1 MGGLDRLLGRLG
13 GASSAER
20 RLLDAIPLA
29 TVAFDAD
36 ARILRWN
43 TAAEHLFGW
52 SAEEVLGKRNPIVP
66 PAASA
71 AARENHERMTTSG
84 DRVEGLEVVRQRR
97 DGTPV
102 DVSVF
107 ATPLPPDAGPPGS
120 YLVVY
125 EAIGARKEAERERRR
140 AQRRYRELVEALP
153 LVTYVDEV
161 APGAPNVYTSPQMR
175 DLLGWEPGDWV
186 EDATFLEQVL
196 HPDDRERVL
205 AQIERSTHTH
215 EPARQEYRLRH
226 RDGHYVW
233 VRDESS
239 IIVDDDGHALSRGFL
254 LDITDEKRLEEQLLQ
269 AQKMDALGQLAG
281 GIAHDFNNLLTGIAG
296 YADLAASATR
306 NPSVERCLDGI
317 RTATSEAAS
326 LTGRL
331 LAFSRRDVPER
342 RSVDLNA
349 VVRGTA
355 DLLERIVRED
365 VRLVLELAPQL
376 PSVAGDP
383 AQLKQVVLNL
393 ALNARDAMPDGGAL
407 RIATGAVDGRVVL
420 RVADSGHGM
429 DEETR
434 LRALEP
440 FFTTKGDGEGT
451 GLGLAVVYGV
461 VESAGGTIAIKSSPG
476 AGTVVTVDLPAE
488 ALGAVPDEPAVHAP
502 APIGGGERVLVVED
516 RQIVRDL
523 TRSILEDAGYVV
535 SAAPGGP
542 EALVLAAA
550 EGSFSLIVTDVVMP
564 DMSGVELATR
574 LREAQPE
581 LRVLYMSG
589 YTDDVLGPDELG
601 LPHTS
606 FLRKPF
612 GTVELTAAVRD
623 LLPASAAA

>member
-84 DRVEGLEVVRQRR
+84 DRVEGLEVVRQHR

-125 EAIGARKEAERERRR
+125 EAIGARKEAERERRK

-175 DLLGWEPGDWV
+175 DLLGWEPSDWV

-226 RDGHYVW
+226 RDGRYVW

-239 IIVDDDGHALSRGFL
+239 IIVDDGGHALSRGFL

-317 RTATSEAAS
+317 RTATGEAAS

-461 VESAGGTIAIKSSPG
+461 VESAGGTIAIKTSPG

-488 ALGAVPDEPAVHAP
+488 ALDAVPDEPAVQAP
-502 APIGGGERVLVVED
+502 PPTGGGERVLVVED

-542 EALVLAAA
+542 EALLLAAA

-623 LLPASAAA
+623 LLPAPAAA

>member
-1 MGGLDRLLGRLG
+1 MGGLHRLLGRLG

-52 SAEEVLGKRNPIVP
+52 PAEEVIGRRNPTVP
-66 PAASA
+66 PAEAA
-71 AARENHERMTTSG
+71 AARENHTRMTTLG

-102 DVSVF
+102 EVSVF

-125 EAIGARKEAERERRR
+125 EAIGARKDAERERRR
-140 AQRRYRELVEALP
+140 AQRQYRELVEALP

-161 APGAPNVYTSPQMR
+161 APGAPNVYTSPQVR
-175 DLLGWEPGDWV
+175 QLLGWEPSDWV
-186 EDATFLEQVL
+186 EDATFLAQVL

-205 AQIERSTHTH
+205 AQIERSSRTH
-215 EPARQEYRLRH
+215 ESFRQEYRIRH

-296 YADLAASATR
+296 YADLAASTTR
-306 NPSVERCLDGI
+306 NPSVERCLEGI

-355 DLLERIVRED
+355 DLLERIVREN

-376 PSVAGDP
+376 PSVSGDP

-393 ALNARDAMPDGGAL
+393 ALNARDAMPEGGTL

-461 VESAGGTIAIKSSPG
+461 VESGGGTIAIKSSLG

-488 ALGAVPDEPAVHAP
+488 ALDAVPDEPPVHEP

-542 EALVLAAA
+542 EALQLAES
-550 EGSFSLIVTDVVMP
+550 EGTFSLIVTDVVMP

-574 LREAQPE
+574 LREAQPAV
-581 LRVLYMSG
+581 RVLYMSG
-589 YTDDVLGPDELG
+589 YTDDVLGPDELEA
-601 LPHTS
+601 PHTS

-623 LLPASAAA
+623 LLLEPAAA

>member
-1 MGGLDRLLGRLG
+1 MHRLLGRLN

-43 TAAEHLFGW
+43 SAAEHLFGW
-52 SAEEVLGKRNPIVP
+52 SAAEVLGQRNPIVP
-66 PAASA
+66 DADTA
-71 AARENHERMTTSG
+71 AAYENHERMTTSG
-84 DRVEGLEVVRQRR
+84 DKVEGLEVVRQRK
-97 DGTPV
+97 DGTLV
-102 DVSVF
+102 EVSVF
-107 ATPLPPDAGPPGS
+107 ATPLPADAGPPGS

-125 EAIGARKEAERERRR
+125 EAIGGRKEAERQRRK
-140 AQRRYRELVEALP
+140 AQRQYRELVEALP
-153 LVTYVDEV
+153 LVTYVDE
-161 APGAPNVYTSPQMR
+161 AAAGAPNVYTSPQMR
-175 DLLGWEPGDWV
+175 TLLGWEPSDWV
-186 EDATFLEQVL
+186 EDPTFLEQVL

-205 AQIERSTHTH
+205 AGIDRSARTH
-215 EPARQEYRLRH
+215 EAFREEYRIRH
-226 RDGHYVW
+226 RDGRYVW

-254 LDITDEKRLEEQLLQ
+254 LDITEEKRLEEQLLQ

-296 YADLAASATR
+296 YADLAASTTR
-306 NPSVERCLDGI
+306 NPSVERCLEGI
-317 RTATSEAAS
+317 RTATGEAAS
-326 LTGRL
+326 LTARL

-342 RSVDLNA
+342 RSVDLNG

-355 DLLERIVRED
+355 DLLERIVRENL
-365 VRLVLELAPQL
+365 RLVLELAPQL
-376 PSVAGDP
+376 PTVPGDP

-393 ALNARDAMPDGGAL
+393 ALNARDAMPEGGTL
-407 RIATGAVDGRVVL
+407 RIATGTVDGRVVL

-461 VESAGGTIAIKSSPG
+461 VESSGGTIAIKSSPG

-488 ALGAVPDEPAVHAP
+488 DVEAIPDEPP
-502 APIGGGERVLVVED
+502 ADEPAAAGGGERVLVVED
-516 RQIVRDL
+516 REIVRDL

-535 SAAPGGP
+535 TAAPGGP
-542 EALVLAAA
+542 EALQLA
-550 EGSFSLIVTDVVMP
+550 ESDDGFSLIVTDVVMP

-574 LREAQPE
+574 LRSVYPDV
-581 LRVLYMSG
+581 RVLYMSG
-589 YTDDVLGPDELG
+589 YTDDVLGADELRM
-601 LPHTS
+601 PFTS

-612 GTVELTAAVRD
+612 GTAELTSAVRD
-623 LLPASAAA
+623 LLLEPAAA